1 MDFLPET
8 ISSYA
13 EAHTSPESDLLKAL
27 NKETHLKTLQ
37 PRMLSGHLQGRF
49 LSFLSKL
56 QRPRRILE
64 IGTFTGYAALCLAEG
79 LTDDGI
85 LYTIEANDEL
95 QPIIKKYFRQAPQ
108 AHQLH
113 LIIGNA
119 LNIIPEFNEL
129 FDIVFIDAGKRDYPA
144 YFDLVIDKVIPGGII
159 IADNILWSGK
169 VTLEKKDTDTQIID
183 AFNKKMRAD
192 TRVECILLPIR
203 DGLLMMRKKL

>member
-1 MDFLPET
+1 MDFLPEI

-27 NKETHLKTLQ
+27 NKETHLRTLQ

-49 LSFLSKL
+49 LSFLSKS

-183 AFNKKMRAD
+183 AFNKKMCAD